1 MKKLLLLLSITILL
15 LLRVNAQCSPN
26 SIFTSLSIPG
36 VYPPPVSI
44 PNFPLPL
51 GIDDGSVGVLYDQTL
66 TLVVLEDTTMDI
78 APLLDSAIV
87 STMNLAGI
95 STVMSLNVNHVVFD
109 IDGLPNGLAYTCD
122 QGNCQ
127 YSLGVDGCILINGTP
142 SQGGVFPILV
152 NMTVNVQIPAIT
164 DPIFGTVILASMAMD
179 LPTFTAVEYDLLIS
193 GGTTIFDYNN
203 SDFTLFP
210 NPTTNTAILNLERTA
225 DVRIY
230 NALGEVVVNYSSVK
244 NALRIKKLD
253 LGVGIF
259 YVSICTK
266 NQKEIIKLIIN

>member
-15 LLRVNAQCSPN
+15 LLRVNAQCLPN

-36 VYPPPVSI
+36 VYPPAISI

-109 IDGLPNGLAYTCD
+109 LLC
-122 QGNCQ
+122 NC
-127 YSLGVDGCILINGTP
+127 VR
-142 SQGGVFPILV
+142 
-152 NMTVNVQIPAIT
+152 
-164 DPIFGTVILASMAMD
+164 
-179 LPTFTAVEYDLLIS
+179 LL
-193 GGTTIFDYNN
+193 
-203 SDFTLFP
+203 
-210 NPTTNTAILNLERTA
+210 
-225 DVRIY
+225 
-230 NALGEVVVNYSSVK
+230 
-244 NALRIKKLD
+244 
-253 LGVGIF
+253 
-259 YVSICTK
+259 
-266 NQKEIIKLIIN
+266 